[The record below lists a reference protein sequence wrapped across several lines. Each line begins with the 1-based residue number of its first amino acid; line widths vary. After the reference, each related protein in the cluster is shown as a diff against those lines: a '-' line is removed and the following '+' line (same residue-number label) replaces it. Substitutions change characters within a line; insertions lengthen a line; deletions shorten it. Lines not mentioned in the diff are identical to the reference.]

1 MRLSLDLMGKQTG
14 FIRLKFALRCF
25 EVHSMLQRPSQWLPT
40 LVKKVAREELIMALR
55 VAAERLIELQKSYN
69 RIRNE
74 NDALVLDLAIKDKR
88 I

>member
-1 MRLSLDLMGKQTG
+1 MSPDQMFQLCELASRS
-14 FIRLKFALRCF
+14 
-25 EVHSMLQRPSQWLPT
+25 E
-40 LVKKVAREELIMALR
+40 KVAREELIMALR
-55 VAAERLIELQKSYN
+55 VAAERLVELQKSYN

>member
-1 MRLSLDLMGKQTG
+1 MSPDQMFQLCELAGRS
-14 FIRLKFALRCF
+14 
-25 EVHSMLQRPSQWLPT
+25 E
-40 LVKKVAREELIMALR
+40 KVAREELIMALR
-55 VAAERLIELQKSYN
+55 FAAERLVELQKSYN